1 MSIKVSIITPC
12 LNSAGTI
19 KDTIESVLNQTYGNI
34 EYIIV
39 DGASTDRTVAII
51 DEYCTVSKGRLKYI
65 SERDNG
71 IYDAMNKGIMLAA
84 GDVIGIIN
92 SDDWYVP
99 DAVEKAVG
107 CFEKTGAGVV
117 YGEIWVINEKNEWE
131 YHTAHNLFPP
141 HPSTFIRRAV
151 YQKYGLYDTKYRIA
165 ADRDLLLHFMTKQV
179 QFAHVDEI
187 LANFRKTGISNTNS
201 MECAK
206 ETYEINRKYLGKCP
220 ENILSKKAVEEKYT
234 RDKFLYVSKKRPEI
248 IRNILSTYYN
258 ISDGLVIFGVGACG
272 KELEVILRMCD
283 IPIRFLVDNDE
294 KKWGLELNGKKIFS
308 PEILRYGSAHVIVT
322 VAGFQADICEQLQSY
337 LNPRLTWSV
346 LDGIRQSAI
355 SQCNSLF
362 VQQEISESGR

>member
-19 KDTIESVLNQTYGNI
+19 ADTIESVLNQTYSNI

-51 DEYCTVSKGRLKYI
+51 DEYCAVSGGQLKYI

-71 IYDAMNKGIMLAA
+71 IYDAMNKGIMLAT

-92 SDDWYVP
+92 SDDWYAP
-99 DAVEKAVG
+99 DAVEKAVTY
-107 CFEKTGAGVV
+107 FENTDAGVV
-117 YGEIWVINEKNEWE
+117 YGEIWVINEKNERE

-151 YQKYGLYDTKYRIA
+151 YQEYGLYDTKYRIA
-165 ADRDLLLHFMTKQV
+165 ADRDLLLHFMAKQV
-179 QFAHVDEI
+179 RFVHVDEI
-187 LANFRKTGISNTNS
+187 FANFRKTGISNINS

-206 ETYEINRKYLGKCP
+206 ETYEINLKYLGKCP
-220 ENILSKKAVEEKYT
+220 ENILNKKAVEEKYI

-248 IRNILSTYYN
+248 IRDILSTCCN
-258 ISDGLVIFGVGACG
+258 ISDGLVIFGTGVCG
-272 KELEVILRMCD
+272 KELEVVLRKCD
-283 IPIRFLVDNDE
+283 IPVCFLVDNDE

-322 VAGFQADICEQLQSY
+322 VARFQADICDQLQSY
-337 LNPRLTWSV
+337 SNPGLTWSV

-355 SQCNSLF
+355 NQCNSLF
-362 VQQEISESGR
+362 V